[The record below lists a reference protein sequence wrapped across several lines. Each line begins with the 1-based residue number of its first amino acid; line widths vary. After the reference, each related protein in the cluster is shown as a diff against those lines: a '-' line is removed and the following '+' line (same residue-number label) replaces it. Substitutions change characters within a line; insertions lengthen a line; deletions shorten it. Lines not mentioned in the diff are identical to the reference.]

1 MQFVEYRKKGMCHAE
16 QAHPLLLVT
25 CGLAW
30 SAKSVVLYGVVL
42 TVAQDLSRTKDG
54 GTLDVVQSAEVVDGG
69 AELAGNG

>member
-1 MQFVEYRKKGMCHAE
+1 M
-16 QAHPLLLVT
+16 T

-42 TVAQDLSRTKDG
+42 TVAQDLSRTQDG